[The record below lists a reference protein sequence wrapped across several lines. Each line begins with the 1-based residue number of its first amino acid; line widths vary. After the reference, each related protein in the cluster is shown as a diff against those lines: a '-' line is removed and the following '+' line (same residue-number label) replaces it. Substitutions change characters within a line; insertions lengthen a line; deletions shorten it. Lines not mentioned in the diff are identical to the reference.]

1 MRALTHLLLLLL
13 LLLYAQRTQQVA
25 LPTALHDRTRKFVC
39 LADKRLL
46 VCRRAYAALSKEEYD
61 MQGAVVR
68 QTSVDDHTASRGS
81 ASSSAHGY
89 AAFLDGAIEMR
100 FRDGSALL
108 LQAKSDAPQWLRCLA
123 LAATKDSTELGRF
136 RGHLTMND
144 SSSSSSSSSA
154 AASGSGGGSSSKH
167 GKLSG
172 SSHSAKLQHSSS
184 LVLASSIDLTTSSDS
199 SAAAVTAVTAAAA
212 ESHSRSRGVPTRSRR
227 EPSKAVNEAEL
238 LPALQLGLR
247 RATAATGA
255 TAAATAQG
263 G

>member
-1 MRALTHLLLLLL
+1 
-13 LLLYAQRTQQVA
+13 VA

-68 QTSVDDHTASRGS
+68 QTNVDDHTASRGS

-89 AAFLDGAIEMR
+89 AAFLDGAIEVR

-136 RGHLTMND
+136 RGHLTMIDNST
-144 SSSSSSSSSA
+144 SSSSTSA
-154 AASGSGGGSSSKH
+154 AVGSGGSSSSKH
-167 GKLSG
+167 GKAHASG
-172 SSHSAKLQHSSS
+172 RSAKLQHSGS
-184 LVLASSIDLTTSSDS
+184 LVLASSLDLTVSSRSDS
-199 SAAAVTAVTAAAA
+199 SAASATASAAVAATNATAAAV
-212 ESHSRSRGVPTRSRR
+212 ESHTRSRGMPTRGRR

-247 RATAATGA
+247 KAT
-255 TAAATAQG
+255 AATAQG

>member
-1 MRALTHLLLLLL
+1 
-13 LLLYAQRTQQVA
+13 VA

-68 QTSVDDHTASRGS
+68 QTNVDDHTASRGS

-89 AAFLDGAIEMR
+89 AAFLDGALEVR
-100 FRDGSALL
+100 FRDGSVLL

-136 RGHLTMND
+136 RGHLTMID
-144 SSSSSSSSSA
+144 SSSSGSSSSA
-154 AASGSGGGSSSKH
+154 AAAGSGVGSSSKH
-167 GKLSG
+167 GKLHASD
-172 SSHSAKLQHSSS
+172 HSAKLQHSGS
-184 LVLASSIDLTTSSDS
+184 LVLASSLDLTASSRSDS
-199 SAAAVTAVTAAAA
+199 SAASATASAAVAATSATAAAV
-212 ESHSRSRGVPTRSRR
+212 ESHTRSRGMPTRGRR

-247 RATAATGA
+247 KAT
-255 TAAATAQG
+255 AATAQG